1 MNKKKI
7 QFLVNSSCGGA
18 ERMTLIYAKILKEQG
33 FDCRLLVYQNRK
45 KEFLLKPFI
54 PEDMAYDV
62 IRCMNPLLELYIC
75 KYVNK
80 FSPDIVFCSQPG
92 NAYRL
97 VYLRKWHLIN
107 TKIVF
112 RDFLM
117 ATDYDAKKVAENKK
131 LSAADCIIAQTKEM
145 AEAMVKVYGWNHDDI
160 TTIYNPLDKQYIQD
174 CIKEDSPLDNNNVNF
189 VAMNRVSQQKDVITM
204 LKSFEICKTSISNA
218 HLYILGS
225 TADKE
230 YVRSI
235 EEFIVSHNLSESIH
249 IEGLQKNPYKYL
261 KDADAFVMSSLYEGL
276 PNAMLEAMYLGIPVA
291 VTRSIPFIQATV
303 EEGITGYSVPMSNP
317 NALAEAM
324 IKAIKLKNL
333 PKYNDITKSENKVIE
348 TFSKL

>member
-1 MNKKKI
+1 MNRI
-7 QFLVNSSCGGA
+7 QFLVSSSCGGA
-18 ERMTLIYAKILKEQG
+18 ERMTLIYAKILKKHG

-54 PEDMAYDV
+54 PEDMPYDV
-62 IRCMNPLLELYIC
+62 IRCANSLLEFHIC

-97 VYLRKWHLIN
+97 VHLRKWHLIN

-145 AEAMVKVYGWNHDDI
+145 AEAMVKVYGWHPDDI

-174 CIKEDSPLDNNNVNF
+174 CIKEDSPLDKKCLNF
-189 VAMNRVSQQKDVITM
+189 VAMNRVSKQKDIITM
-204 LKSFEICKTSISNA
+204 LKAFEICKESIYDA

-230 YVRSI
+230 YVASVEEYIRS
-235 EEFIVSHNLSESIH
+235 HKLSESVH

-261 KDADAFVMSSLYEGL
+261 KDANVFVMSSLYEGL

-291 VTRSIPFIQATV
+291 VTRSIPFIQSTV
-303 EEGITGYSVPMSNP
+303 KDGETGFTVPPSNP
-317 NALAEAM
+317 EALADAM
-324 IKAIKLKNL
+324 IKASKLKNL
-333 PKYNDITKSENKVIE
+333 TKYNDITNSAKSVVE
-348 TFSKL
+348 TFSKLL